1 MPIIVSVDMKKIAII
16 GPNYPYRGGNSLFIG
31 HLCIALQEKFEL
43 LIINY
48 SLLYPEILFP
58 GKTQYDKSN
67 EVMDGIRQL
76 KTHRILNSINPI
88 SWYNT
93 AKKIKE
99 FNPDLV
105 VVDWWQPF
113 FGPCHFGV
121 LSLLGSNYKD
131 RILFITENVISHE
144 SRFIDKILTKIGL
157 AKASKFLVL
166 SNKVQDDIKSLFPT
180 KAIFKSELPIYD
192 CYDNN
197 KSLNK
202 SELRSKF
209 GFNNS
214 DKVLLFF
221 GYIRHYKGLDILIE
235 SLKILR
241 SEDKSYKLLVAG
253 ESYENEEIYLDLIS
267 EYKLESAVHM
277 ENKFISNEDVG
288 SYFYASDVAVLPYR
302 SATQS
307 GILNMAYGFNKPVV
321 ITNVGGLAEFV
332 VEDQTGVIVN
342 ESSPDSIANGI
353 KKFFQLNQT
362 IDFHK
367 NIEVYISGNSFSK
380 IVEVFEE
387 ILH

>member
-1 MPIIVSVDMKKIAII
+1 
-16 GPNYPYRGGNSLFIG
+16 
-31 HLCIALQEKFEL
+31 
-43 LIINY
+43 
-48 SLLYPEILFP
+48 
-58 GKTQYDKSN
+58 
-67 EVMDGIRQL
+67 
-76 KTHRILNSINPI
+76 
-88 SWYNT
+88 
-93 AKKIKE
+93 
-99 FNPDLV
+99 
-105 VVDWWQPF
+105 
-113 FGPCHFGV
+113 
-121 LSLLGSNYKD
+121 
-131 RILFITENVISHE
+131 
-144 SRFIDKILTKIGL
+144 
-157 AKASKFLVL
+157 
-166 SNKVQDDIKSLFPT
+166 
-180 KAIFKSELPIYD
+180 
-192 CYDNN
+192 
-197 KSLNK
+197 
-202 SELRSKF
+202 LRSKF

-253 ESYENEEIYLDLIS
+253 ESYENEKIYLDLIS

-288 SYFYASDVAVLPYR
+288 VYFYASDVAVLPYR

-367 NIEVYISGNSFSK
+367 NIEIYISGNSFSK

>member
-1 MPIIVSVDMKKIAII
+1 MKKIAII

-58 GKTQYDKSN
+58 GKTQFDKSN

-180 KAIFKSELPIYD
+180 KSIFKSELPIYD

-253 ESYENEEIYLDLIS
+253 ESYENEKIYLDLIS
-267 EYKLESAVHM
+267 QYKLESAVHM

-288 SYFYASDVAVLPYR
+288 VYFYASDVAVLPYR

-367 NIEVYISGNSFSK
+367 NIEIYISGNSFSK

>member
-1 MPIIVSVDMKKIAII
+1 MKKIAII

-58 GKTQYDKSN
+58 GKTQFDKSN

-180 KAIFKSELPIYD
+180 KSIFKSELPIYD

-253 ESYENEEIYLDLIS
+253 ESYENEKIYLDLIS

-288 SYFYASDVAVLPYR
+288 VYFYASDVAVLPYR

-367 NIEVYISGNSFSK
+367 NIEIYISGNSFSK

>member
-1 MPIIVSVDMKKIAII
+1 MKKIAII

-180 KAIFKSELPIYD
+180 KSIFKSELPIYD

-307 GILNMAYGFNKPVV
+307 GILNMAYGFNKPVL

-367 NIEVYISGNSFSK
+367 NIEVYISSNSFSK

>member
-1 MPIIVSVDMKKIAII
+1 MKKIAII

-58 GKTQYDKSN
+58 GKTQFDKSN

-180 KAIFKSELPIYD
+180 KSIFKSELPIYD

-253 ESYENEEIYLDLIS
+253 ESYENEKIYLDLIS

-288 SYFYASDVAVLPYR
+288 VYFYASDVAVLPYR

>member
-1 MPIIVSVDMKKIAII
+1 MKKIAII

-76 KTHRILNSINPI
+76 KTQRILNSINPI

-121 LSLLGSNYKD
+121 LSLLGSSYKD

-180 KAIFKSELPIYD
+180 KSIFKSELPIYD

-235 SLKILR
+235 SLEILR

-253 ESYENEEIYLDLIS
+253 ESYENEKIYLDLIS
-267 EYKLESAVHM
+267 DYKLESAVHM

-288 SYFYASDVAVLPYR
+288 AYFYASDVAVLPYR

-367 NIEVYISGNSFSK
+367 NIEVYISSNSFSK

>member
-1 MPIIVSVDMKKIAII
+1 MKKIAII

-121 LSLLGSNYKD
+121 LSLLGSSYKD

-180 KAIFKSELPIYD
+180 KSIFKSELPIYD

-253 ESYENEEIYLDLIS
+253 ESYENEKIYLDLIS
-267 EYKLESAVHM
+267 QYKLESAVHM

-288 SYFYASDVAVLPYR
+288 VYFYASDVAVLPYR

-367 NIEVYISGNSFSK
+367 NIEIYISGNSFSK

>member
-121 LSLLGSNYKD
+121 LSLLGSSYKD

-166 SNKVQDDIKSLFPT
+166 SNKVYNDIKSLFPT
-180 KAIFKSELPIYD
+180 KSIFKSELPIYD

>member
-1 MPIIVSVDMKKIAII
+1 MKKIAII

-121 LSLLGSNYKD
+121 LSLLGSSYKD

>member
-1 MPIIVSVDMKKIAII
+1 MKKIAII

-43 LIINY
+43 FIINY

-180 KAIFKSELPIYD
+180 KSIFKSELPIYD

-253 ESYENEEIYLDLIS
+253 ESYENEKIYLDLIS

-288 SYFYASDVAVLPYR
+288 VYFYASDVAVLPYR

-367 NIEVYISGNSFSK
+367 NIEIYISGNSFSK

>member
-58 GKTQYDKSN
+58 GKTQFDKSN

-180 KAIFKSELPIYD
+180 KSIFKSELPIYD

-253 ESYENEEIYLDLIS
+253 ESYENEKIYLDLIS

-288 SYFYASDVAVLPYR
+288 VYFYASDVAVLPYR

-342 ESSPDSIANGI
+342 ESSPVSIANGI

-367 NIEVYISGNSFSK
+367 NIEIYISGNSFSK

>member
-180 KAIFKSELPIYD
+180 KSIFKSELPIYD

-253 ESYENEEIYLDLIS
+253 ESYENEKIYLDLIS

-288 SYFYASDVAVLPYR
+288 VYFYASDVAVLPYR

-367 NIEVYISGNSFSK
+367 NIEIYISGNSFSK

>member
-58 GKTQYDKSN
+58 GKTQFDKSN

-180 KAIFKSELPIYD
+180 KSIFKSELPIYD

-253 ESYENEEIYLDLIS
+253 ESYENEKIYLDLIS

-288 SYFYASDVAVLPYR
+288 VYFYASDVAVLPYR

-367 NIEVYISGNSFSK
+367 NIEIYISGNSFSK

>member
-1 MPIIVSVDMKKIAII
+1 LPIIVSVDMKKIAII

-121 LSLLGSNYKD
+121 LSLLGSSYKD

>member
-1 MPIIVSVDMKKIAII
+1 MKKIAII

-58 GKTQYDKSN
+58 GKTQFDKSN

-121 LSLLGSNYKD
+121 LSLLGSSYKD

-166 SNKVQDDIKSLFPT
+166 SNKVYNDIKSLFPT
-180 KAIFKSELPIYD
+180 KSIFKSELPIYD

-367 NIEVYISGNSFSK
+367 NIEIYISGNSFSK
-380 IVEVFEE
+380 IVVVFEE

>member
-1 MPIIVSVDMKKIAII
+1 MKKIAII

-180 KAIFKSELPIYD
+180 KSIFKSELPIYD

-253 ESYENEEIYLDLIS
+253 ESYENEKIYLDLIS
-267 EYKLESAVHM
+267 QYKLESAVHM

-288 SYFYASDVAVLPYR
+288 VYFYASDVAVLPYR

-367 NIEVYISGNSFSK
+367 NIEIYISGNSFSK

>member
-1 MPIIVSVDMKKIAII
+1 MKKIAII

-48 SLLYPEILFP
+48 LLLYPEILFP
-58 GKTQYDKSN
+58 GKTQFDKSN

-180 KAIFKSELPIYD
+180 KSIFKSELPIYD

-253 ESYENEEIYLDLIS
+253 ESYENEKIYLDLIS
-267 EYKLESAVHM
+267 QYKLESAVHM

-288 SYFYASDVAVLPYR
+288 VYFYASDVAVLPYR

-367 NIEVYISGNSFSK
+367 NIEIYISGNSFSK

>member
-1 MPIIVSVDMKKIAII
+1 MKKIAII

-121 LSLLGSNYKD
+121 LSLLGSSYKD

-380 IVEVFEE
+380 IVVVFEE

>member
-1 MPIIVSVDMKKIAII
+1 MPNIVSVDMKKIAII

-121 LSLLGSNYKD
+121 LSLLGSSYKD

-180 KAIFKSELPIYD
+180 KSIFKSELPIYD